1 MKRFL
6 KIAGWI
12 LLALIVLG
20 LLFFF
25 FVLGP
30 LVEGA
35 LNRTVDPGP
44 YRASDE
50 ATALHRT
57 LTIADLHADS
67 LLFGRDL
74 LERSERGHVDV
85 PRLDEGNVALQIFSA
100 VTQSPQ
106 GLNIERNSGDS
117 DTIILI
123 ALGMRWP
130 PSTWFSNLE
139 RALYQA
145 GRLQAMADRSDNK
158 FVIVRTAREL
168 QVFLDRR
175 KQEPDIV
182 AGLLAIEGAHALDGD
197 VANVDRVFDAGYRM
211 MSGAHFFDNPMA
223 GSAHGEEKG
232 GLTEAGRDML
242 KRMEEKGM
250 IFDLSHASAQQIDE
264 ALAIATRPVVVS
276 HTGVRGTC
284 DNNRNLTDDQL
295 KRIAANGGLVGI
307 GFWDV
312 AICGTDAD
320 AIARAIRYTA
330 DLIGI
335 DHVALGSDYDGTV
348 EVPFDASGMVL
359 LTEALMKAGFGAE
372 EIGKVMGG
380 NQMRFLLENLPQ

>member
-6 KIAGWI
+6 KIAGWV

-25 FVLGP
+25 FVLGAM
-30 LVEGA
+30 VEGS
-35 LNRTVDPGP
+35 LNRTINPGP

-74 LERSERGHVDV
+74 LERSDRGHVDI

-145 GRLQAMADRSDNK
+145 GRLQDMADRSDNK
-158 FVIVRTAREL
+158 FVVVRTAREL

-175 KQEPDIV
+175 RQEPDIV
-182 AGLLAIEGAHALDGD
+182 AGVLAIEGAHALDGD

-232 GLTEAGRDML
+232 GFTEAGRDML
-242 KRMEEKGM
+242 KRMEAKGM

-264 ALAIATRPVVVS
+264 ALAMATRPVVVS

-312 AICGTDAD
+312 AVCGTDAD
-320 AIARAIRYTA
+320 AIAKAIRYTA

-335 DHVALGSDYDGTV
+335 EHVALGSDYDGTV

-359 LTEALMKAGFGAE
+359 LTEALMKAGFNAE

-380 NQMRFLLENLPQ
+380 NEMRFLLENLPQ

>member
-1 MKRFL
+1 MKRIL

-30 LVEGA
+30 MVEA
-35 LNRTVDPGP
+35 SLNRTINPGP
-44 YRASDE
+44 YSASEE

-74 LERSERGHVDV
+74 LERSDRGHVDI

-117 DTIILI
+117 DTIIFI

-130 PSTWFSNLE
+130 PSTWFSNFE
-139 RALYQA
+139 RAIYQA
-145 GRLQAMADRSDNK
+145 GRLQEMADDSDNK
-158 FVIVRTAREL
+158 FVIIRTAKDL

-182 AGLLAIEGAHALDGD
+182 AGALAIEGAHALEGD
-197 VANVDRVFDAGYRM
+197 LANVDRLFDAGYRM
-211 MSGAHFFDNPMA
+211 MSGAHFFDNEMA

-232 GLTEAGRDML
+232 GFTELGRDML
-242 KRMEEKGM
+242 KRMEAKRM

-264 ALAIATRPVVVS
+264 ALTIATRPVVVS

-312 AICGTDAD
+312 AVCGTDAD
-320 AIARAIRYTA
+320 AIAKAIRYTA

-359 LTEALMKAGFGAE
+359 LTDALMKAGFNAE

-380 NQMRFLLENLPQ
+380 NEMRFLLENLPE